1 MLQESNQAGLWL
13 TFWEVYKGADVHGM
27 LNNMLDYL
35 EVDGATRQQII
46 GEVDEES
53 DIEEEFY

>member
-1 MLQESNQAGLWL
+1 
-13 TFWEVYKGADVHGM
+13 M

-35 EVDGATRQQII
+35 EVDDEIRQQII
-46 GEVDEES
+46 EEIDEES